1 MSQTAETTPV
11 ITPSPPAAPAAP
23 AAPVAEAKPAIPVPP
38 PAPPITPA
46 SELLAGKYKSVD
58 DLVKG
63 YKELE
68 SRLGAPKPAETPA
81 PPPLPQ
87 TVEEVLNLAGLKDSE
102 VATQYLAKGE
112 LTAEQYAAF
121 AKVGRG
127 RGEVDAFLAGQK
139 AMREAQELQQQQIL
153 NESAKYVGGDQ
164 QLQTLLQF
172 AGTLPK
178 ARIDDLNARL
188 ADKNKYKGALAE
200 ILTEYKQTTGTANAA
215 PVISGSPSVASAA
228 PFVSKVEYQKARQ
241 ESAAR
246 YGNPQNDPAYI
257 ARLLATSRANPEV
270 LK

>member
-1 MSQTAETTPV
+1 MSQTAETAPV
-11 ITPSPPAAPAAP
+11 ITPSPPVAPAPAP
-23 AAPVAEAKPAIPVPP
+23 APAAEAKPAIPVPP
-38 PAPPITPA
+38 VAPPITPA
-46 SELLAGKYKSVD
+46 SDLLAGKYKSVD

-87 TVEEVLNLAGLKDSE
+87 TVEEVLNLAGLKDTE
-102 VATQYLAKGE
+102 VANQYLTKGE

-188 ADKNKYKGALAE
+188 ADKTKYKGALAE

-215 PVISGSPSVASAA
+215 PVISGSPSAAGPA
-228 PFVSKVEYQKARQ
+228 PFASPVEYRNARK
-241 ESAAR
+241 ESAAK
-246 YGNPQNDPAYI
+246 YGNPQNDPNFV
-257 ARLLATSRANPEV
+257 ARLLVTSRANPDA